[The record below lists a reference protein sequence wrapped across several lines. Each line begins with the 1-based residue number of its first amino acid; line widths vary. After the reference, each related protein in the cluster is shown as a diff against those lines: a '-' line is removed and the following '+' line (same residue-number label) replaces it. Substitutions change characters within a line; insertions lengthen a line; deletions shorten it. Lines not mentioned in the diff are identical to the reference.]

1 MTTSAQT
8 LYQRI
13 LLKLSGEA
21 FTENGERGIRRRPMD
36 AVIAQITSVW
46 PAHQI
51 AITVGGGNIY
61 RGSQLMRDLRWDE
74 EDAVDADWAGMMAT
88 HLNGI
93 ALKRE
98 LRKAGVNVRLMLAK
112 PYGDIGEPFYMDVAD
127 SHLTKGRVIVLAGG
141 TGKPRFTTDT
151 GAIQSACEIRADLV
165 LKGTKVD
172 GVYTADPSRDAAAVR
187 LPYVTYDTFLTS
199 NLGIMDIA
207 AVAMAR
213 DNRKRIRVFNIFEPE
228 SLARVLRDEGT
239 YSDIG
244 P

>member
-1 MTTSAQT
+1 MTTRQI
-8 LYQRI
+8 LYPRV

-21 FTENGERGIRRRPMD
+21 FTESGVRGILRRPMD
-36 AVIAQITSVW
+36 AVIAQIKSVW
-46 PAHQI
+46 PDHQV
-51 AITVGGGNIY
+51 AVTVGGGNIY
-61 RGSQLMRDLRWDE
+61 RGSQLMRDLAWDE
-74 EDAVDADWAGMMAT
+74 QDAVDADWCGMMAT

-98 LRKAGVNVRLMLAK
+98 LRKAGVEARLMLAK

-172 GVYTADPSRDAAAVR
+172 GIYDSDPSKNPGAVR
-187 LPYVTYDTFLTS
+187 IPHIDYDGFIARKLA
-199 NLGIMDIA
+199 IMDTA

-213 DNRKRIRVFNIFEPE
+213 DNRKRIRVFDIFEPG
-228 SLARVLRDEGT
+228 SLARVLADSGT

-244 P
+244 L